1 MQRLRVL
8 ILASMV
14 AMIASLGAHA
24 WFLAGE
30 SGPAAGEPGKPFP
43 PMRVRALYPGEADP
57 KALDLGASLGKLPVI
72 ICYFMLGEPAG
83 EETLLTV
90 QQMANGPVKGG
101 ADFFGATRPGKK
113 FTIGQAVTRLALLGV
128 SIPVIV
134 DERFELG
141 AALGVA
147 QAPAISLIDAEGVL
161 RINEAKSLMQLV
173 RGRASMADAITAA
186 VRRKPIPT
194 VKELPRYYPVTE
206 LVGTRYSDFTLKTF
220 KGTDRVKLSDH
231 VGSDHVGKEKKLTGL
246 LFWHPNCTHC
256 KVALP
261 SIMTAYRRYQKLL
274 DFVSVVD
281 IKNADEARNAED
293 TIKAHGLTFPVLED
307 EGRRVHDLYKVVSTP
322 TFIFV
327 KPDGTVDSAYTSADV
342 NYFTVI
348 QARIRAVLNVPVG
361 SKSGTAKPATAP

>member
-1 MQRLRVL
+1 MQRVRVL
-8 ILASMV
+8 ILASL
-14 AMIASLGAHA
+14 ALTPASLGAHA
-24 WFLAGE
+24 FTLAGE
-30 SGPAAGEPGKPFP
+30 SRPAAVEPGQPFS
-43 PMRVRALYPGEADP
+43 PMKVRALYPGEADP
-57 KALDLGASLGKLPVI
+57 KALDLAASLGKLPVI

-90 QQMANGPVKGG
+90 QKMANGPVKGG
-101 ADFFGATRPGKK
+101 ADFLGATRPGKK

-161 RINEAKSLMQLV
+161 RINEAKSLKQLV
-173 RGRASMADAITAA
+173 RGTASMADAITAA

-194 VKELPRYYPVTE
+194 VKELPRYYPVKE

-220 KGTDRVKLSDH
+220 MGTDRVKLSDH
-231 VGSDHVGKEKKLTGL
+231 VKEKKLTGL
-246 LFWHPNCTHC
+246 LFWHPNCSHC
-256 KVALP
+256 KVAMP
-261 SIMTAYRRYQKLL
+261 SMMTAYRGYRNLL

-322 TFIFV
+322 TLVFV

-361 SKSGTAKPATAP
+361 SKSGQAKPANAP